1 MSKPEATTPATAGRC
16 WETLPWP
23 APELL
28 ESMKVGPFAAARAAG
43 QAKYDSLVSGLRRE
57 RVGKPILYVGAG
69 TCGLGA
75 GAAKTIEAAR
85 NYVKVH
91 QIAADVIEVGCIGL
105 CSEEPILDVQL
116 PGRTRISFGN
126 VTGDKVPELLE
137 QVFALDA
144 PADMAL
150 GQFRP
155 DNDETKTWDSIPWLD
170 EHPFMAMQRR
180 VVLINSGII
189 DPGSIDE
196 YIARGGYSALAKA
209 LKTKT
214 PDEICNIVEASGLR
228 GRGGGGFPTGKKWK
242 FARATASDQK
252 YLICNADEGDPG
264 AFMDRAVGESDP
276 HRLIEGMAIAA
287 YAIGATKAYIYIRAE
302 YPLAVARLK
311 EAIAQAKAYGLIG
324 HNILNSGNNLDIIIK
339 MGAGAFV
346 CGEETALIHSI
357 EGKRG
362 MPRPRPPFPAVQG
375 LFGKPTVINNVE
387 TLANLPLIIEH
398 GAEWYA
404 AMGTPGSKGTKVFAI
419 SGMVRRTGLV
429 EIPMGTTL
437 RQVVFNVAGGIPG
450 GRKCKAVQIGGPS
463 GGCVPEAHL
472 DIPTDYEALK
482 NFGTIMGS
490 GGLVVVDE
498 NTCMVDFAKFFMEFI
513 QSESC
518 GKCIPCREGTRRM
531 LEILQAITRP
541 RRKEEDV
548 DALLRFQGIM
558 YLKEL
563 GEMIKA
569 TSLCGLGQTA
579 PNPVLSTLQWFRD
592 EYEAHVYDRR
602 CPAGACKELVGAPC
616 QNTCPAGTEV
626 WRYVAHIARGEYKE
640 AYKVI
645 RDALPFPSVCARVCH
660 HPCEYQCRA
669 GATGG
674 EPIAVRTLKRF
685 VVDRVSANTYA
696 PEVKPAAPDAP
707 KIAVVGA
714 GPSGLTAAYYLGVMG
729 YPVTVFE
736 REDQAG
742 GMLAG
747 AIPEYRLSRSQLRY
761 EIDRMLVSNVE
772 LRYNQA
778 LGRDFTLDDLLT
790 RQGFKAVYIATGAH
804 HSRRMGT
811 PGEDCHEGVI
821 PGIEFL
827 KAYNLHGRE
836 MGRGRVGVIGGGNS
850 AIDAARVAL
859 RQKRVEKVTVFY
871 RRTQAEM
878 PAYREEIDAAEEEG
892 IEIRTLVAPVE
903 VLSKDGKLA
912 GIKLVNCKLGD
923 TDASGRRQPVPI
935 PDTEHIVE
943 LDTLIVAISEQPET
957 DGMTGLDLNRD
968 GTLRINRESLMT
980 NRPGVFAGG
989 DVVTGPN
996 SVVDAI
1002 AAGKKAA
1009 LMISNYVSG
1018 RLLRTLP
1025 KVRLPDFYIEPVQT
1039 REEDEGE
1046 GAHRVEPPLLTVSK
1060 RRKNFAEVELCISE
1074 EQARCEAG
1082 RCLRC
1087 DLEFTHPG

>member
-1 MSKPEATTPATAGRC
+1 MAKPDHTTTPASSRC
-16 WETLPWP
+16 WEPQP
-23 APELL
+23 GPSRELL
-28 ESMKVGPFAAARAAG
+28 EGLKVGVFAAAG
-43 QAKYDSLVSGLRRE
+43 NYDGARYEGLLSGLRRD
-57 RVGKPILYVGAG
+57 RVGRPVIFVGAG

-75 GAAKTIEAAR
+75 GAAKTLEAAR

-91 QIAADVIEVGCIGL
+91 QIPADVVETGCVGL

-116 PGRTRISFGN
+116 PGRARVSFGN

-137 QVFALDA
+137 QVFALDV

-155 DNDETKTWDSIPWLD
+155 ENPELKTWDGVPFLD
-170 EHPFMAMQRR
+170 EHPFMVMQRR

-209 LKTKT
+209 LKTCT
-214 PDEICNIVEASGLR
+214 PDEVCDLVETSGLR

-242 FARATASDQK
+242 FARATAADQK

-324 HNILNSGNNLDIIIK
+324 HNILDTGNNLDIIIK

-387 TLANLPLIIEH
+387 TLANLPLIIQH
-398 GAEWYA
+398 GAAWYA
-404 AMGTPGSKGTKVFAI
+404 AMGTAGSKGTKVFAI

-482 NFGTIMGS
+482 QFGTIMGS

-498 NTCMVDFAKFFMEFI
+498 TTCMVDFAKFFMEFI

-531 LEILQAITRP
+531 LEILEAITRP
-541 RRKEEDV
+541 RRKEENL

-563 GEMIKA
+563 AETIKA

-592 EYEAHVYDRR
+592 EYEAHIYDRR
-602 CPAGACKELVGAPC
+602 CPSGACKELVGAPC

-645 RDALPFPSVCARVCH
+645 REALPFPSVCARVCH
-660 HPCEYQCRA
+660 HPCESMCRA

-685 VVDRVSANTYA
+685 VVDRVSPNTFA
-696 PEVKPAAPDAP
+696 PDVKPAAPNAP
-707 KIAVVGA
+707 RIAVIGA

-747 AIPEYRLSRSQLRY
+747 AIPEYRLSRSQLRH

-772 LRYNQA
+772 LRYNQV
-778 LGRDFTLDDLLT
+778 LGRDFTMDDLLGK
-790 RQGFKAVYIATGAH
+790 QGYKAIYLATGAH
-804 HSRRMGT
+804 HSRKMGA

-836 MGRGRVGVIGGGNS
+836 MAKGRVGVIGGGNS

-859 RQKRVEKVTVFY
+859 RHKRVDKVTVFY

-878 PAYREEIDAAEEEG
+878 PAYREEIDAAWEEN

-903 VLSKDGKLA
+903 VLSKNGKLT
-912 GIKLVNCKLGD
+912 GLKLINCRLGEP
-923 TDASGRRQPVPI
+923 DASGRRQPVPI
-935 PDTEHIVE
+935 PGSEHVVE

-957 DGMTGLDLNRD
+957 DGFSGLDLNRD
-968 GTLRINRESLMT
+968 GTVRINPESMAT
-980 NRPGVFAGG
+980 SRAGVFAGG

-1002 AAGKKAA
+1002 AAGKNAA
-1009 LMISNYVSG
+1009 RMIANYVSG

-1025 KVRLPDFYIEPVQT
+1025 KVKLPEYYIEPA
-1039 REEDEGE
+1039 EAAEDETDAAG
-1046 GAHRVEPPLLTVSK
+1046 RVEPPLLTVAK

-1074 EQARCEAG
+1074 EQARCEAR